1 MLSIN
6 LSEYE
11 LFDYA
16 TNRFTSFK
24 PLTIELEHSLV
35 SVYKWEAIWGIP
47 FLHLKELTNEHY
59 MSYIECMVLNPPK
72 DLPYLSGLTA
82 EHMQMIQ
89 DYIAHPMTATTTSS
103 YGETKQKHKNEI
115 ITAEVIY
122 SQMIANN
129 VPFECQHWHLNQ
141 LTTLIKTCN
150 VRNNPGKLSNQEASQ
165 RNASI
170 NAQRRAK
177 YNSRG

>member
-11 LFDYA
+11 LYDSL
-16 TNRFTSFK
+16 TNKFTTFL

-35 SVYKWEAIWGIP
+35 SLHKWEAIWQIP
-47 FLHLKELTNEHY
+47 FLHLKEFTDEQY
-59 MSYIECMVLNPPK
+59 MSYIQCMILNPPK
-72 DLPYLSGLTA
+72 EPTFMSGFTPENLQT
-82 EHMQMIQ
+82 IQ
-89 DYIAHPMTATTTSS
+89 EYIAHPMTATTTSS
-103 YGETKQKHKNEI
+103 YGESEKKHKNDI

-129 VPFECQHWHLNQ
+129 IPFECQHWHLNQ

-150 VRNNPGKLSNQEASQ
+150 VRNNPGKLSNREAAQ
-165 RNASI
+165 RNATL